1 MIYACPPLADA
12 HAAAHSASAAAIH
25 ICTVVHRLTSQ
36 RKPTYAAR
44 THERGTTYYLN
55 ARLRSSSSCS
65 LQLCSNSFDASR
77 SARKSSRL
85 TTIEHSSPSLRAC
98 GSSDVVCGSK
108 PMRPTRQHCRG
119 GRCFPH
125 GMPEKHVSRCRTRE
139 SKLAPSSV
147 GPLPVQLLSGEIRQ
161 IEVVVS
167 PCLHLSDERRAPVTK
182 RGRSSTRLWR

>member
-98 GSSDVVCGSK
+98 GSSDMYAAPSPCVLHDSTAGEGVASRTGCPRSTYRAAGHARVNLRHPPSGLCPCSFYPAK
-108 PMRPTRQHCRG
+108 F
-119 GRCFPH
+119 GR
-125 GMPEKHVSRCRTRE
+125 
-139 SKLAPSSV
+139 SKL
-147 GPLPVQLLSGEIRQ
+147 LSRLVCICRMSAG
-161 IEVVVS
+161 
-167 PCLHLSDERRAPVTK
+167 RR
-182 RGRSSTRLWR
+182 